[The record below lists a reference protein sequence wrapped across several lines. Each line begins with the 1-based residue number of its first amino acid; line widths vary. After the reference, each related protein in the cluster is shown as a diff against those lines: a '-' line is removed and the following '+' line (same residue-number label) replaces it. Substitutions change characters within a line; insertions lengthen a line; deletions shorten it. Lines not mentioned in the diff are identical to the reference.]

1 MNEVIKNMKERRSI
15 RKFKDLQISNA
26 ELEQIIEAGLWAPNG
41 RNFQSPVLI
50 AVQDKETR
58 DKIAKLNA
66 AVMGS
71 DADPFYGAP
80 TVIIVLAARDRIT
93 AVEDGSASL
102 CNMVNAAHSI
112 GVDSCWIHR
121 AKEVFET
128 EEGKELLKKWG
139 VEGDLVGI
147 GNCILGYRDCEYP
160 ASPERKEGRV
170 YRV

>member
-1 MNEVIKNMKERRSI
+1 
-15 RKFKDLQISNA
+15 
-26 ELEQIIEAGLWAPNG
+26 
-41 RNFQSPVLI
+41 
-50 AVQDKETR
+50 
-58 DKIAKLNA
+58 
-66 AVMGS
+66 MGS

-121 AKEVFET
+121 AKEVFDS
-128 EEGKELLKKWG
+128 EEGKALLKKWG
-139 VEGDLVGI
+139 VEGDIVGI

-160 ASPERKEGRV
+160 AAPERKEGRV
-170 YRV
+170 FRV